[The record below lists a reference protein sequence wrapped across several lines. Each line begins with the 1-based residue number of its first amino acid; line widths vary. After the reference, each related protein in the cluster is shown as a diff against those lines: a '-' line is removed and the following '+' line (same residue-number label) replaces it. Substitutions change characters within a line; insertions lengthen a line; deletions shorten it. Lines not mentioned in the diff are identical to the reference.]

1 MVVLFAWPAAGSGEG
16 IGIGETAAEVGRA
29 GVGRGMEGGAFAR

>member
-1 MVVLFAWPAAGSGEG
+1 LDAFFAWPAFGNGEG
-16 IGIGETAAEVGRA
+16 IGIGDAAAEEGSA